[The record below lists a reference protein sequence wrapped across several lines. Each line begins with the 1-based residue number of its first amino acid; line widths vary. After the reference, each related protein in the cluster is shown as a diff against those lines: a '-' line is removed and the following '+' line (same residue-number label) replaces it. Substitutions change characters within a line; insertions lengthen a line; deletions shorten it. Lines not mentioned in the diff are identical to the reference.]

1 MKSFN
6 EINARI
12 IQSLFLP
19 GDDEQTKELKKTFY
33 IFSINSIIPVTIL
46 TFICYLWDMPL
57 LMQYGLLLLAYY
69 LINFPYFIYSKKL
82 DRRYFYIG
90 QIYTLIITIITIARL
105 GGILYSAGLV
115 YSCLT
120 VSLFTFTFPEK
131 KLAII
136 TSVLS
141 LTGIIAL
148 AISQPWLTTASEM
161 LHPYKNLVF
170 TTVNAVWQ
178 TVYILSIV
186 LSIFEKRNKEEQEK
200 NQKLR
205 ELDQLK
211 TKLFSNISHEFRT
224 PLALIHGAA
233 TLPDQEDKSIIPL
246 FGKGS
251 RMEMISTNSSRLLR
265 LVNQM
270 LDLSKMESG
279 NLPVKFIQTDV
290 VPIISYLVESRR
302 SYAEQKK
309 VKLQFCSDM
318 DQLLMDIDFEKMEDI
333 LLNLLHNAL
342 KFTSEG
348 GQVIVSLSIVEKNPR
363 ENFLRLEVKDTGIG
377 IAEEH
382 VERVFDRFYQVDE
395 NSPEG
400 SGIGLTL
407 TKEYVQLLNG
417 ELTIQSKL
425 NEGSTFSLTLPL
437 KKETLVIPFEELIK
451 TSNRGSIETSISDD
465 LSKKAKNKDVEN
477 LPMILVV
484 EDNKELAYFLS
495 SMLGSFFRVEIA
507 FDGQEGVQKA
517 IENIPDLI
525 ISDVMMPVM
534 DGFELCDQLKND
546 FKTNHIPIILLTAK
560 IDADSKLAGL
570 KKGADDYLAK
580 PFNTEEL
587 LVRIKN
593 LIEIREKL
601 KQKYS
606 WVQSGELIE
615 NEVYIGLDR
624 LFMDDLHRIL
634 ELNYMVEHFGI
645 EEACSAMK
653 ISRVQLHRKLIA
665 LTGISAS
672 HFINHFRL
680 DKAANLLQTSRRTI
694 AEIAYE
700 TGFSDPNY
708 FSKIFK
714 KRYGKSAQDFRAG
727 S

>member
-1 MKSFN
+1 MNLQQLN
-6 EINARI
+6 ERMIN
-12 IQSLFLP
+12 SLYLP
-19 GDDEQTKELKKTFY
+19 GDNEQTRELKKTFY
-33 IFSINSIIPVTIL
+33 IFSINSIIPVAIL
-46 TFICYLWDMPL
+46 TFICYLWDMPI

-148 AISQPWLTTASEM
+148 AISQPWLTTAPEM

-170 TTVNAVWQ
+170 TTVNAIWQ

-224 PLALIHGAA
+224 PLALIQGAA
-233 TLPDQEDKSIIPL
+233 TLSDQEDKSLIPL
-246 FGKGS
+246 FGKGG
-251 RMEMISTNSSRLLR
+251 RLEMIATNSSRLLR

-290 VPIISYLVESRR
+290 VPIISYLVQSRR

-309 VKLQFCSDM
+309 ISLQFISAS
-318 DQLLMDIDFEKMEDI
+318 DQLIMDIDFEKMEDI
-333 LLNLLHNAL
+333 VLNLLHNAI
-342 KFTSEG
+342 KFTPCG
-348 GQVIVSLSIVEKNPR
+348 GNVIVSLISMETNGQNILIK
-363 ENFLRLEVKDTGIG
+363 VKDTGIG

-382 VERVFDRFYQVDE
+382 LEKIFDRFYQVDQ
-395 NSPEG
+395 NSTEG

-407 TKEYVQLLNG
+407 TKEYVQLLG
-417 ELTIQSKL
+417 GDLTIHTKL
-425 NEGSTFSLTLPL
+425 NEGSIFSVVLPVKNQAQL
-437 KKETLVIPFEELIK
+437 IPFEELVK
-451 TSNRGSIETSISDD
+451 NTFSENFDPTLNDD
-465 LSKKAKNKDVEN
+465 MLKRTQNEDDDKSP
-477 LPMILVV
+477 LILVV

-495 SMLGSFFRVEIA
+495 SVLSSFFRVETA
-507 FDGQEGVQKA
+507 FDGQEGLQKA
-517 IENIPDLI
+517 LENIPDLI

-560 IDADSKLAGL
+560 VDADSRLTGL
-570 KKGADDYLAK
+570 KKGADDYLPK
-580 PFNTEEL
+580 PFNTDEL

-593 LIEIREKL
+593 LIDIRERL

-606 WVQSGELIE
+606 QVQPEEINAIE
-615 NEVYIGLDR
+615 TYSGLDK
-624 LFMDDLHRIL
+624 LFMD
-634 ELNYMVEHFGI
+634 ELNQMLNQHYTDEDFGI
-645 EEACSAMK
+645 EEACSGMK
-653 ISRVQLHRKLIA
+653 VSRVQLHRKLIA
-665 LTGISAS
+665 LTGLSAS
-672 HFINHFRL
+672 HFISKFRV
-680 DKAANLLQTSRRTI
+680 DKATKLLVTTRMTVSEV
-694 AEIAYE
+694 AFEV
-700 TGFSDPNY
+700 GFHDSNY
-708 FSKIFK
+708 FSRIFSKI
-714 KRYGKSAQDFRAG
+714 YGVSPGDYRKQKQ
-727 S
+727 